1 MKTDHKPAHSEL
13 SDTIKWQTIFNAIEH
28 PAIILD
34 LGHRIV
40 AANSASTRLTGIPGD
55 EIIGRYCYEVFH
67 RCVDGAPH
75 TDCPMKRIQECEA
88 IGSVSMEMVTEA
100 GIFMVCSTPVP
111 GDNGKLEKL
120 IHIATDI
127 TASRQMEQKLAAEL
141 EEHKKLESALI
152 EQQNFIRSLIL
163 NSTGAIFVLD
173 QRHRVQIWNK
183 ACENLTGYSQADM
196 IGSEDQWRAFYAS
209 RQPTLA
215 DVILDGEFGKL
226 PKLYSQVSKSR
237 NIPNG
242 FKAEGWFEQINGKD
256 RYLTIEAA
264 PIYDSLGNMTHVV
277 ESISDI
283 TENKAL
289 EEQLLHSQKMES
301 IGQLAGG
308 IAHEFNNILAVIMG
322 YGQVM
327 RDGFQPGSVNMSDI
341 DQILTATDRAAT
353 LTKGLLAFSRKQHV
367 LLKNIDVSI
376 LVHSTLK
383 SFSRI
388 MGDDV
393 IINESPAGVP
403 LIIHADQG
411 LVTQVLM
418 NLMANARDAMPNGG
432 TLDISA
438 ESIILFEP
446 YLHPLCTIPPGKYAR
461 ITLSDSGHGIDEV
474 TIQKI
479 FEPFFTTK
487 DIGKGTGLGL
497 SVAYGIVSQHNGYI
511 LVTSEVGHGT
521 TFDLYF
527 PLIEQQDAK
536 APAPVTSAGMTAG
549 DETILLADD
558 DPTLL
563 GMFSEILSE
572 KGYSV
577 ITATDGVDAVEKFAA
592 SPDSFDLLVLD
603 VQMRW
608 KSGLQAFKEI
618 KQIRPECRA
627 LFVSGFNEEQFCDD
641 MELEEGSELLTKP
654 FKPLDLAARVRKMLD
669 DIKLSDSPQ
678 LM

>member
-1 MKTDHKPAHSEL
+1 MKNDHKPDHSEL
-13 SDTIKWQTIFNAIEH
+13 VGTIKWQTIFNAIEH

-34 LGHRIV
+34 PDHRIV
-40 AANSASTRLTGIPGD
+40 AANSASSRLTGIPGD
-55 EIIGRYCYEVFH
+55 EIIGRYCHEVFH
-67 RCVDGAPH
+67 RYETGAPPA
-75 TDCPMKRIQECEA
+75 DCPMNRIKQSEA
-88 IGSVSMEMVTEA
+88 PESISMEMETVA
-100 GIFMVCSTPVP
+100 GIFMVCSMPVLTDD
-111 GDNGKLEKL
+111 GRLDKL

-152 EQQNFIRSLIL
+152 EQQNFIRSLIM

-173 QRHRVQIWNK
+173 HRHRVQIWNK
-183 ACENLTGYSQADM
+183 ACENLTGFSQADM
-196 IGSEDQWRAFYAS
+196 IGSEDQWRAFYSS

-215 DVILDGEFGKL
+215 DVILDGEFDKL
-226 PKLYSQVSKSR
+226 PTLCSQVSKSR

-256 RYLTIEAA
+256 RYLTMEAA

-283 TENKAL
+283 TDNKAL

-341 DQILTATDRAAT
+341 DQILTATDRATT

-376 LVHSTLK
+376 PVHTTLK

-393 IINESPAGVP
+393 IINENPAGAP

-438 ESIILFEP
+438 GSISLDKP

-461 ITLSDSGHGIDEV
+461 ITLSDSGHGIDDI

-497 SVAYGIVSQHNGYI
+497 SVVYGIVSQHNGYI
-511 LVTSEVGHGT
+511 LVNSEVGHGT

-527 PLIEQQDAK
+527 PLVEQQDAK
-536 APAPVTSAGMTAG
+536 SPALATSASLTTG

-558 DPTLL
+558 DPVLL
-563 GMFSEILSE
+563 GMFCEILSE

-577 ITATDGVDAVEKFAA
+577 ITATDGVDAVAKFAA
-592 SPDSFDLLVLD
+592 NPDSFDLLVLD

-618 KQIRPECRA
+618 KQIRPACRA
-627 LFVSGFNEEQFCDD
+627 LFVSGFNEDQFCDD
-641 MELEEGSELLTKP
+641 MELEEGSELLAKP
-654 FKPLDLAARVRKMLD
+654 FKPIDLAARVRKMLD
-669 DIKLSDSPQ
+669 DITLSNSTE
-678 LM
+678 LL